1 MGEVVRNTWELSMI
15 GYKETMQSCRL
26 ALDVPEDLAHLKTVR
41 HAVREMLASVD
52 VTQQDRDDVE
62 LLVGELAANA
72 VRHANSGL
80 AYHVEVEVED
90 DIVIVTVTDQG
101 KGFAR
106 EKVALPGTA
115 RADRRADGIVERLGG
130 WGLPMVEILADR
142 VDFLRHEPHGTKVR
156 AEKQLQFRN

>member
-1 MGEVVRNTWELSMI
+1 MI

-41 HAVREMLASVD
+41 HAVREMLASVG

-62 LLVGELAANA
+62 LLVGELATNV

-80 AYHVEVEVED
+80 AYHVEVEVKQD
-90 DIVIVTVTDQG
+90 TVVIIVTDQG
-101 KGFAR
+101 QGFIR
-106 EKVALPGTA
+106 EKVALPGTL
-115 RADRRADGIVERLGG
+115 RAEKLVEGVIERFGG
-130 WGLPMVEILADR
+130 WGLPMVETLADR